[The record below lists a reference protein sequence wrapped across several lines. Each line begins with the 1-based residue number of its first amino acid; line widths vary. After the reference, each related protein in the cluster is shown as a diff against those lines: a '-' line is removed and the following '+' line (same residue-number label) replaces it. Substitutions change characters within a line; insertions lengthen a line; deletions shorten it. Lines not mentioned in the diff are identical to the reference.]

1 MESADRKKGRLVVR
15 LASAIVAI
23 MLLLLTAAAV
33 TQIGNAKQASE
44 SAIRSYGMKLAESYA
59 AGMNA
64 PAYEQFLQQPKEN
77 EQYWTLRAELDRYRS
92 QIGALYVYFVVI
104 DEQNNPVIL
113 IDGQPKGSELA
124 SPIGEVTD
132 IPPAA
137 IANLQQGKMA
147 ASPMISNPEYGDYIS
162 TYSPVRN
169 EVGEVIGVIGI
180 DTAAAAVKEIADSVI
195 GDSVPVFIAIA
206 ALTLFAILA
215 ILFLLSRTLRPLK
228 VIVTAAEDMASGRLS
243 EAEKLLQGSDFRS
256 RNEIGSAYRAMA
268 DMSGKLKV
276 IFRDIVSQA
285 NRASRQLVET
295 SGQFADQSVGLL
307 DMNRTIDEA
316 MGQMK
321 DGARAQQVS
330 TVETTRSMEDITS
343 GVERV
348 SRSSL
353 LVADASRSALEEA
366 SAGLATIAG
375 IREQMARIEDV
386 SRGTHDSVHMLENHS
401 DAIVSALISIREIA
415 EQTKL
420 LALNASIEA
429 ARAGEHGRGFA
440 VVAAEVRKLADSSGT
455 AVADIAS
462 LLTSIQ
468 GESSTIAERM
478 TAGNDEIREGVRLSR
493 DAEETMRALVDRF
506 QFVAEESQELSAASE
521 EMSASTEEAASAAY
535 TIADIAAM
543 AAQRSEEVSILAAS
557 QLEAVQ
563 GMTRSSQEMS
573 GMAQHLQHALL
584 KIKV

>member
-137 IANLQQGKMA
+137 IANLQQGKIA

-180 DTAAAAVKEIADSVI
+180 DTAAADVKEIADSVI

-206 ALTLFAILA
+206 ILTLIAILT
-215 ILFLLSRTLRPLK
+215 ILFLLSRALRPLK
-228 VIVTAAEDMASGRLS
+228 VIVTAAEDMASGRLA

-256 RNEIGSAYRAMA
+256 RNEIGAAYRAMA
-268 DMSGKLKV
+268 DMSGKLNV

-285 NRASRQLVET
+285 NRTSRQLVET
-295 SGQFADQSVGLL
+295 SGQFADQSAGLL

-330 TVETTRSMEDITS
+330 TVETSRSMEDITS

-353 LVADASRSALEEA
+353 LVADASRSALEKA

-375 IREQMARIEDV
+375 IRGQMARIEDV
-386 SRGTHDSVHMLENHS
+386 SRGTHDSVHMLESHS
-401 DAIVSALISIREIA
+401 DAIVNALISIRDIA

-429 ARAGEHGRGFA
+429 ARAGEHGKGFA

-468 GESSTIAERM
+468 EESSTIAERM
-478 TAGNDEIREGVRLSR
+478 TAGNDEIREGVRLSQ

-521 EMSASTEEAASAAY
+521 EMSASTEEAASAAH

-543 AAQRSEEVSILAAS
+543 AAQRSEEVAILAAS

-563 GMTRSSQEMS
+563 GMTRSSQAMS
-573 GMAQHLQHALL
+573 EMAQHLQHALL